1 MTIIWG
7 LLSIAFSLLL
17 INAESALDI
26 WWQISGIFGGG
37 ILGLF
42 LIAISKVKITV
53 LKRTVMKDL
62 VDAYKAGAE
71 ETAEH
76 ECEVFK
82 EGQEFIVENLGMP
95 EGFCSWAWA
104 DIQRDV
110 TVLALGG
117 DFPWIKQKGVGISC
131 CTDGLRPVIFKL
143 ERIE

>member
-1 MTIIWG
+1 MVALKNFLLVIIKIINSVEKSYFSNKF
-7 LLSIAFSLLL
+7 LSSKIL
-17 INAESALDI
+17 IEI
-26 WWQISGIFGGG
+26 WRLPWME
-37 ILGLF
+37 
-42 LIAISKVKITV
+42 ISKVKITV